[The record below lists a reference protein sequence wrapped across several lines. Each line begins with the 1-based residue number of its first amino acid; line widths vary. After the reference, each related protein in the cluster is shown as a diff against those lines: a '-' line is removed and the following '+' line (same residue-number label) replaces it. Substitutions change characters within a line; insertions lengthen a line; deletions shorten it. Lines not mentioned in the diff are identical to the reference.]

1 MNVILKRVALAAF
14 PRPMVASLYGDDW
27 AAFLD
32 GTCRRA
38 RFSSLGEIDDDAE
51 VSAKLRSGPA
61 PGYGTIA
68 LLPGERPGSR
78 AEMYDLAYPWLLLLI
93 LLPPLLRLLLP
104 PYREPRQAIRATWFD
119 RTVKLLGAEPGEGAV
134 IAKTSWTRLLFQWL
148 LWSLL
153 VLAIAR
159 PQFLEPPIRRVV
171 PTRDLMLL
179 VDLSGSMEAEDFTN
193 AAGEKVDRLTA
204 VKEVLDDFLTR
215 REGDRVGL
223 IVFGNAAF
231 VQVPFTQDLDACRML
246 LDETAVRMAG
256 PRTAFGDAI
265 GLGITLFERS
275 EVEDR
280 VMIALTDG
288 NDTGSK
294 VPPAEAAKIARDNE
308 IQIHVVGV
316 GDPTVH
322 GRGGARRGGAPGRCR
337 HHRRPLLLRPGP
349 RRAGGHL

>member
-1 MNVILKRVALAAF
+1 
-14 PRPMVASLYGDDW
+14 
-27 AAFLD
+27 
-32 GTCRRA
+32 
-38 RFSSLGEIDDDAE
+38 
-51 VSAKLRSGPA
+51 
-61 PGYGTIA
+61 
-68 LLPGERPGSR
+68 
-78 AEMYDLAYPWLLLLI
+78 MYDLAYPWLLLLI

-104 PYREPRQAIRATWFD
+104 PYREPRQAIRSTWFD
-119 RTVKLLGAEPGEGAV
+119 RTVKLLGGEPGEGAV
-134 IAKTSWTRLLFQWL
+134 IAKISWTRRLFQWL

-159 PQFLEPPIRRVV
+159 PQFLEPPIRRVQ
-171 PTRDLMLL
+171 PTRDLLLL

-265 GLGITLFERS
+265 GLGVTLFERS

-288 NDTGSK
+288 NDTASK
-294 VPPAEAAKIARDNE
+294 IPPAEAAKIARDNE
-308 IQIHVVGV
+308 ILIHVVGV
-316 GDPTVH
+316 GDPTSTGEEELDEGALQAVADTTG
-322 GRGGARRGGAPGRCR
+322 GRYFFAQDRDELETIYDELDRLGTRDVEAETYRPRLDRYYWPLAAFLILALLDQAR
-337 HHRRPLLLRPGP
+337 LLLRNTWRA
-349 RRAGGHL
+349 RRNIHG